1 MNSSGT
7 NAGALPPISPGSPL
21 MPDDFALRLT
31 ALKELTGLP
40 WAGLASLLGVDSR
53 QLWRW
58 RNGVAPNGGAVLALV
73 RLALHVPGG
82 LAALLGDDV
91 PVIHLADGGG
101 IPGDGPTG
109 ERGEEHAEDGPD

>member
-7 NAGALPPISPGSPL
+7 NTGALPMITPGSPL
-21 MPDDFALRLT
+21 VPDDFPMRLT

-58 RNGVAPNGGAVLALV
+58 RNGVAPNGGAILALV

-82 LAALLGDDV
+82 LAALLGEDV
-91 PVIHLADGGG
+91 VVIFPSAATPVHEGV
-101 IPGDGPTG
+101 PTG
-109 ERGEEHAEDGPD
+109 ECRQGHAEDRQG